1 MVLITSAKYINSE
14 LQSEFG
20 KIPPS
25 FLPLGGKRLY
35 EYQARL
41 FPNEKVVLSLPEDFE
56 ISYFDRKKLNN
67 LNVRIVQVPNGIS
80 LGESIIYAL
89 NMNLPIENNIEIL
102 HGDTYFS
109 RLDRYKENVLSISK
123 AEKNYD
129 WTYLFQ
135 DNMSILNYSNL
146 VLDQVEKKEDFIVSG
161 YFNIEKPYQF
171 IQEIIRNNYSF
182 IEALKDYSRRS
193 PFFILQNKTWLDFGL
208 VSNYFHSKKF
218 ITTERAFNTL
228 EIKNGYVYKQSSFI
242 GKLDGEISWFQNIPE
257 ELSLN
262 IPRFYSNSH
271 EIYKT
276 EYLYLNTLS
285 ELFVFGKLPLDLWE
299 KIFYSI
305 KYFTSR
311 LHNYKYNDSKKIN
324 FDFKFKT
331 LERIS
336 LFSTERDISLTKKWV
351 FNQIQMPSL
360 VDIIEDISNVIDP
373 VKEFSFIHG
382 DLCFSNIMY
391 DFRSNNIKVF
401 DPRGIDFNG
410 NVTVYGD
417 SRYDFAKLTHS
428 VIGLYDLILADFF
441 ECSIEN
447 DQIYF
452 NIEISK
458 DMQTIQNTFL
468 EIFDIET
475 KGVIMAITIHLF
487 ISMLPL
493 HNDNLKKQDALF
505 ANIFRLYEIFKKVN

>member
-1 MVLITSAKYINSE
+1 MVLITSAKYINPE

-35 EYQARL
+35 EYQIKL
-41 FPNEKVVLSLPEDFE
+41 FPNKKVVLSLPEDFK
-56 ISYFDRKKLNN
+56 ISYSDEKNLNN
-67 LNVRIVQVPNGIS
+67 LNVTIVKVPNGLS
-80 LGESIIYAL
+80 LGESIIYSL

-135 DNMSILNYSNL
+135 DNQPILNCDTL
-146 VLDQVEKKEDFIVSG
+146 LLKKKKDYILSG
-161 YFNIEKPYQF
+161 YFNIKNPYIF
-171 IQEIIRNNYSF
+171 IQKIIQNNYSF
-182 IEALKDYSRRS
+182 INALMDYSKIHS
-193 PFFILQNKTWLDFGL
+193 FHILENESWLDFGL
-208 VSNYFHSKKF
+208 VSNYFHSKKL

-228 EIKNGYVYKQSSFI
+228 EIKDRYVYKQSNFI
-242 GKLDGEISWFQNIPE
+242 GKLDGEINWFQNIPE

-262 IPRFYSNSH
+262 IPRFYSTSS

-285 ELFVFGKLPLDLWE
+285 ELFIFGKLSLDSWE
-299 KIFYSI
+299 KIFYAI
-305 KYFTSR
+305 KSFTSK
-311 LHNYKYNDSKKIN
+311 LHNYKYNDNKSIN

-331 LERIS
+331 LERVSI
-336 LFSTERDISLTKKWV
+336 FSKERNISLTQEWI
-351 FNQIQMPSL
+351 FNKIKMPSIEF
-360 VDIIEDISNVIDP
+360 IIEDINSAVNTINN
-373 VKEFSFIHG
+373 FSFIHG

-391 DFRSNNIKVF
+391 DFRSDDIKVF

-441 ECSIEN
+441 ECSIDN
-447 DQIYF
+447 NQIYF

-458 DMQTIQNTFL
+458 DTQMIQNTFL

-505 ANIFRLYEIFKKVN
+505 ANIFRLYKIFKKVN